1 MSIYDL
7 EMDKVLEGIKPNVV
21 TPKLREV
28 TETWNDKKPRVIAEI
43 IIRYMHS
50 TLTNP
55 TTKDIVHK
63 GEIHRIRYFSIEPLL
78 QGVWPQI
85 SLMILH
91 LSYGEQVSI
100 IEAIY
105 PEKIQLTAKSFA
117 INFTTDNQQP
127 LNINVKDGE
136 VLSRL
141 DSANAGIATI
151 IAILSGQGFKLP
163 HLDKVKSAI
172 GDMQS
177 LVDTAKDIEAFTN
190 ATKRAQQTQKYND
203 KI

>member
-28 TETWNDKKPRVIAEI
+28 TEAWNDKKPRVIAEI

-55 TTKDIVHK
+55 TTKDIVHN
-63 GEIHRIRYFSIEPLL
+63 GEIHRVRYFSIEPLL

-85 SLMILH
+85 SLMLLH

-127 LNINVKDGE
+127 ININIKDGDMI
-136 VLSRL
+136 SRI
-141 DSANAGIATI
+141 DSANAGIATT
-151 IAILSGQGFKLP
+151 IAILSGQGFKHP
-163 HLDKVKSAI
+163 HLDKVKNAM
-172 GDMQS
+172 GDMKS

-190 ATKRAQQTQKYND
+190 ATRKNSQTQQYHD
-203 KI
+203 KR